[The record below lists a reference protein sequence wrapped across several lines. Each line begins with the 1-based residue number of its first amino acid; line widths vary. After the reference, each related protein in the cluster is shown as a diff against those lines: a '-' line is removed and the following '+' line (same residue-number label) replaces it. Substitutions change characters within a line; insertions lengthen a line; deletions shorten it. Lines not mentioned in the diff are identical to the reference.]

1 MVIRQVESDA
11 DRAAVQAL
19 LREAFEVQPG
29 VGGAFAQLYL
39 DVITKTSANS
49 YVAVID
55 GQVVGHAL
63 LALRMFVIDGVHLP
77 GGFWQWWRSLPNI
90 GGVRHWQCVGRRC
103 GESSA

>member
-39 DVITKTSANS
+39 DVITKTSATS
-49 YVAVID
+49 FD
-55 GQVVGHAL
+55 
-63 LALRMFVIDGVHLP
+63 LA
-77 GGFWQWWRSLPNI
+77 
-90 GGVRHWQCVGRRC
+90 
-103 GESSA
+103 ESPKAATAHRGAPSPLSPRV